1 MNSLYKSTNIHV
13 IFIKMIIEQLVR
25 KLVFHKKLNQL
36 IFNTV
41 FDHYSGDNLIKTQNS
56 YSFLV
61 KSPTV
66 QNIALLVANFP
77 DEQGFVQV
85 QHINENISSNSINLK
100 ILLTFDSLLEEI
112 DNFLNQQVLFFEIEP
127 RLLDG
132 FDCVD
137 LNDTETDSNQKS
149 SR

>member
-1 MNSLYKSTNIHV
+1 
-13 IFIKMIIEQLVR
+13 MIIEQLVR

-127 RLLDG
+127 RLLDE

>member
-25 KLVFHKKLNQL
+25 KLVLHRKLNQL

>member
-1 MNSLYKSTNIHV
+1 
-13 IFIKMIIEQLVR
+13 MIIEQLVR

>member
-1 MNSLYKSTNIHV
+1 
-13 IFIKMIIEQLVR
+13 MIIEQLVR

-85 QHINENISSNSINLK
+85 QHINENISS
-100 ILLTFDSLLEEI
+100 
-112 DNFLNQQVLFFEIEP
+112 
-127 RLLDG
+127 
-132 FDCVD
+132 
-137 LNDTETDSNQKS
+137 
-149 SR
+149 

>member
-1 MNSLYKSTNIHV
+1 
-13 IFIKMIIEQLVR
+13 MIIEQLVR
-25 KLVFHKKLNQL
+25 KLVFHRKLNQL